1 MKKLLFIALILS
13 SIFIAC
19 EEQERDS
26 YLLQGTIEGLPN
38 QQLILEFLTFN
49 NNTKIDTTHTDEKG
63 YYTFEGKIA
72 EPGYYRIMSGQKFW
86 LLFLDNKKV
95 TFNANANDPKLQE
108 VSVEGYERGQKFQ
121 EAIGFVASQ
130 QSKVQEVSN
139 KFQQLQSSGASQE
152 QLMQVQM
159 EFQGLDQ
166 EIKKNLRAYIEEVE
180 DPLISLYLLSSFNLQ
195 DDSER
200 DFVKSKMQAISA
212 AAPNSVYVK
221 EYTDKIVQMENAIA
235 EQKATEAASQ
245 RVDIGVEAPEIIQKN
260 PNGKDLRLSDLRG
273 QVVLVDFWASW
284 CKPCRIENPNLVKAY
299 NKYKN
304 QGFTI
309 FSVSLDKDRN
319 AWLQAIEQDNLSWNY
334 HTSDLKFWQN
344 AAAQLYGV
352 NSIPAA
358 FLIDRE
364 GKIVGKNLRGEALE
378 AKIKEVI

>member
-1 MKKLLFIALILS
+1 MKKLLFIALIVS

-19 EEQERDS
+19 EEQERDT
-26 YLLQGTIEGLPN
+26 YLLKGTIEGLPN
-38 QQLILEFLTFN
+38 AKLNLEFLTFN
-49 NNTKIDTTHTDEKG
+49 GNTKIDTATTDASGKFS
-63 YYTFEGKIA
+63 FEGKVE

-86 LLFLDNKKV
+86 LLFLDNEKV
-95 TFNANANDPKLQE
+95 TFKANANDPKLQE
-108 VSVEGYERGQKFQ
+108 VSIEGYERGQKFQ
-121 EAIGFVASQ
+121 EAIEFVANQ
-130 QSKVQEVSN
+130 QSKVEEISN
-139 KFQQLQSSGASQE
+139 RFQQMQSSGASQE

-166 EIKKNLRAYIEEVE
+166 EIKKNLRAYIDEVE

-200 DFVKSKMQAISA
+200 DFVKSKMQAITA

-245 RVDIGVEAPEIIQKN
+245 RVDIGVQAPEIIQKN
-260 PNGKDLRLSDLRG
+260 PNGKDLKLSDLQG

-319 AWLQAIEQDNLSWNY
+319 AWLQAIEQDNLTWEY

-364 GKIVGKNLRGEALE
+364 GKIVGKNLRGDALE

>member
-1 MKKLLFIALILS
+1 MKKLLFLALIVS
-13 SIFIAC
+13 SIFISC
-19 EEQERDS
+19 EEQERDT
-26 YLLQGTIEGLPN
+26 YLLKGTIEGLQN
-38 QQLILEFLTFN
+38 EQLILEFLTFN
-49 NNTKIDTTHTDEKG
+49 NNTKIDTAQTDESG
-63 YYTFEGKIA
+63 NYSFEGKVA

-95 TFNANANDPKLQE
+95 TFNANANDPKLKE

-121 EAIGFVASQ
+121 EAIEFVSGQ
-130 QSKVQEVSN
+130 QNKVEEISMR
-139 KFQQLQSSGASQE
+139 FQQLQQQQASQE

-166 EIKKNLRAYIEEVE
+166 EIKKNLKAYIESVE

-195 DDSER
+195 DNEER
-200 DFVKSKMQAISA
+200 DFVKSKMQAITA
-212 AAPNSVYVK
+212 AVPNSVYVK
-221 EYTDKIVQMENAIA
+221 EYTDKIVQMENALA
-235 EQKATEAASQ
+235 EQKAMEAATKK
-245 RVDIGVEAPEIIQKN
+245 VDIGVEAPEIVQKN
-260 PNGKDLRLSDLRG
+260 PKGQDLRLSDLRG

-319 AWLQAIEQDNLSWNY
+319 AWLQAIEQDNLTWEY

-358 FLIDRE
+358 FLLDRE
-364 GKIVGKNLRGEALE
+364 GKIVGKNLRGAQLE
-378 AKIKEVI
+378 EKIKEVI